1 MKKLFFFL
9 AAILALQAATLSAW
23 AEDTSSSASA
33 AASGQHALKLAVVD
47 VQEVLRAS
55 KAATKWREQLEA
67 QKTALQKDL
76 SKEESGLRDQEQ
88 ELAGK
93 RSVLKAEAFEQ
104 KRKEFQEKV
113 AAFQK
118 KVQDKSRDLDQKFAN
133 GNNQV
138 RKAMLESVAEISEK
152 NGFSMVFSRADLLIF
167 DKTLDVT
174 EQVVKAIDQKLPE
187 IKPESTTTAAP
198 ASAPAKK

>member
-9 AAILALQAATLSAW
+9 AAILALQAATLSVW

-174 EQVVKAIDQKLPE
+174 DQVVKAIDQKLPE

>member
-76 SKEESGLRDQEQ
+76 SKE
-88 ELAGK
+88 
-93 RSVLKAEAFEQ
+93 
-104 KRKEFQEKV
+104 
-113 AAFQK
+113 
-118 KVQDKSRDLDQKFAN
+118 
-133 GNNQV
+133 
-138 RKAMLESVAEISEK
+138 
-152 NGFSMVFSRADLLIF
+152 
-167 DKTLDVT
+167 
-174 EQVVKAIDQKLPE
+174 
-187 IKPESTTTAAP
+187 
-198 ASAPAKK
+198 ASAAC

>member
-104 KRKEFQEKV
+104 KRKEFQEKI

-174 EQVVKAIDQKLPE
+174 DQVVKAIDQKLPE

>member
-174 EQVVKAIDQKLPE
+174 DQVVKAIDQKLPE

>member
-9 AAILALQAATLSAW
+9 AAILALQATTISAW

>member
-1 MKKLFFFL
+1 
-9 AAILALQAATLSAW
+9 
-23 AEDTSSSASA
+23 
-33 AASGQHALKLAVVD
+33 
-47 VQEVLRAS
+47 
-55 KAATKWREQLEA
+55 LEA

-104 KRKEFQEKV
+104 KRKEFQEKI

-174 EQVVKAIDQKLPE
+174 DQVVKAIDQKLPE

>member
-9 AAILALQAATLSAW
+9 AAILALQATTLSAW

-174 EQVVKAIDQKLPE
+174 DQVVKAIDQKLPE